1 MHLRGDY
8 LNFEE
13 FELNSQLITALRI
26 VGHTTPTEVQENAIP
41 VALKGQDILAI
52 APTGT
57 GKTLAFLLP
66 IFEKLTKEESGD
78 IKALILVPTRELAE
92 QIYQVSVTLAKGT
105 NIHSTVIYGGVNK
118 SPQVKKL
125 KRRSQIVI
133 ACPGRLL
140 DHISDRNINLS
151 KVNMLVLD
159 EADTMCD
166 MGFIIDIE
174 KILKHIP
181 QRRQNMFFAATMQK
195 EIRILANGIL
205 RDPIT
210 VQIGEIAPVKTV
222 SHSIYPVVEI
232 LKKRLILD
240 LLDCTATGR
249 VIIFTRTKHKAHWL
263 SNHLTKAKYRV
274 AELQGNM
281 SQNRRQQAIDGFKN
295 GKYDILVATDVA
307 SRGID
312 VSEVSHVINFDMPNS
327 VDAYIHRIGRT
338 GRAEN
343 VGEAITFTLPE
354 DEYLLRKIE
363 KTLGNSIEQRRL
375 NDFDYGGF
383 DPLKQSSN
391 FKKSAQGKYKT
402 TTYRKQNR
410 HSRSSYT
417 CQSKKRSYKPE
428 SK

>member
-1 MHLRGDY
+1 M
-8 LNFEE
+8 
-13 FELNSQLITALRI
+13 
-26 VGHTTPTEVQENAIP
+26 
-41 VALKGQDILAI
+41 
-52 APTGT
+52 
-57 GKTLAFLLP
+57 
-66 IFEKLTKEESGD
+66 
-78 IKALILVPTRELAE
+78 PTRELAE
-92 QIYQVSVTLAKGT
+92 QIYDVSVTLTKET
-105 NIHSTVIYGGVNK
+105 KIHSTVIYGGVNK
-118 SPQVKKL
+118 RSQIKNL
-125 KRRSQIVI
+125 KRRPQIVI

-140 DHISDRNINLS
+140 DHMSDRKINLS
-151 KVNMLVLD
+151 KVNMVVLD

-166 MGFIIDIE
+166 MGFITDIE

-195 EIRILANGIL
+195 EIRSLANGIL
-205 RDPIT
+205 CDPIT
-210 VQIGEIAPVKTV
+210 VQIGKIAPVKTV
-222 SHSIYPVVEI
+222 SHSIYPVVER

-240 LLDCTATGR
+240 LLDCTAKDR

-263 SNHLTKAKYRV
+263 SNRIAKAKYRV

-312 VSEVSHVINFDMPNS
+312 VSEVSHVINFDMPGS
-327 VDAYIHRIGRT
+327 IDDYIHRIGRT

-354 DEYLLRKIE
+354 DEYLLREIE
-363 KTLGNSIEQRRL
+363 KILGNSIEQKRL

-402 TTYRKQNR
+402 TTYHKQNSQ
-410 HSRSSYT
+410 SRRSNT
-417 CQSKKRSYKPE
+417 WQSKKRSYKPVT
-428 SK
+428 KIKRNN

>member
-1 MHLRGDY
+1 M
-8 LNFEE
+8 
-13 FELNSQLITALRI
+13 
-26 VGHTTPTEVQENAIP
+26 
-41 VALKGQDILAI
+41 
-52 APTGT
+52 
-57 GKTLAFLLP
+57 LP

-105 NIHSTVIYGGVNK
+105 KIYSTVIYGGVNK
-118 SPQVKKL
+118 SPQIKNL

-166 MGFIIDIE
+166 MGFITDIE

-195 EIRILANGIL
+195 EIRTLANSIL
-205 RDPIT
+205 YDPIT
-210 VQIGEIAPVKTV
+210 VQIGKIAPVKTV
-222 SHSIYPVVEI
+222 SHSIYPVIEI

-240 LLDCTATGR
+240 LLNCTATGR
-249 VIIFTRTKHKAHWL
+249 VLIFTRTKYKAHWL
-263 SNHLTKAKYRV
+263 SKHLTKAKYRV

-281 SQNRRQQAIDGFKN
+281 SQNRRQQAIDGFRG
-295 GKYDILVATDVA
+295 GKHDILVATDVA

-312 VSEVSHVINFDMPNS
+312 VSEISHVINFDMPNS

-363 KTLGNSIEQRRL
+363 KILGNSIEQKQL
-375 NDFDYGGF
+375 NEFDYEGF

-391 FKKSAQGKYKT
+391 FSKTAQGKYKT
-402 TTYRKQNR
+402 TAYRKQNR
-410 HSRSSYT
+410 QSRST
-417 CQSKKRSYKPE
+417 NTWQSKRRPYKTVT
-428 SK
+428 K